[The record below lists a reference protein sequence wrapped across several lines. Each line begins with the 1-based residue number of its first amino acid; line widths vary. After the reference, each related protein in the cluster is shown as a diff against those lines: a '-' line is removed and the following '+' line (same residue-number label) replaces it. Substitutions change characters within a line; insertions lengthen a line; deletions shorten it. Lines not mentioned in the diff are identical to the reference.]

1 MNKHRSETNIIFF
14 LFSVIVC
21 LVILCTVFYSRDP
34 AAQQPEQDTQQQSVS
49 GTEILPQPDP
59 EPAQPTPFEQA
70 LELAGQMNAHQL
82 AGQVILVRGDH
93 IGHDELCTL
102 IGDISAGGVVLFKD
116 NFADKSSDEVRAMT
130 ASLQQAGGGNL
141 LICVDEEG
149 GTVVRASCF
158 SALRDRKFRSPQKI
172 YADGGFDSIAA
183 DTREKCEFLLGLG
196 VNVNF
201 APVADVVTDP
211 SGFLYSRAFGMDAQA
226 TAQYVETVV
235 SAMSEYPIG
244 SSLKHFPGYGN
255 ASGDTH
261 GELVVSAVTQDTLYT
276 DLLPFEA
283 GIAAGADS
291 VMLTHTIID
300 SLDPQRPASLS
311 PAAVGLLRGELDFDG
326 VLITDGLD
334 MDAISIYC
342 GESDPG
348 VTALCAGLDL
358 LCTPSDARATHAA
371 LLSALESGQLSHERL
386 LDAAAHVIEWK
397 LELGLVV

>member
-1 MNKHRSETNIIFF
+1 MNKHTSETNILIF
-14 LFSVIVC
+14 LFSVTVC
-21 LVILCTVFYSRDP
+21 LVILCTVFCLTDP
-34 AAQQPEQDTQQQSVS
+34 AAQQPEQDTQQSVS
-49 GTEILPQPDP
+49 DTQILPQPDP
-59 EPAQPTPFEQA
+59 EPAEPTLFEQA
-70 LELAGQMNAHQL
+70 LELAGQMSAHQL

-93 IGHDELCTL
+93 IGHDELCVL
-102 IGDISAGGVVLFKD
+102 ISDINAGGVVLFKD
-116 NFADKSSDEVRAMT
+116 NFADKSPDDVRSMT
-130 ASLQQAGGGNL
+130 TSLRQAGGGNL
-141 LICVDEEG
+141 LVCVDEEG

-158 SALRDRKFRSPQKI
+158 EALRGRKFRSPQKI
-172 YADGGFDSIAA
+172 YAEGGFDAIAA

-226 TAQYVETVV
+226 TARYVETVV
-235 SAMSEYPIG
+235 GVMDEYPIG

-261 GELVVSAVTQDTLYT
+261 GELVVSAVTQDSLYT
-276 DLLPFEA
+276 DLLPFRA

-300 SLDPQRPASLS
+300 SLDPHRPASLS
-311 PAAVGLLRGELDFDG
+311 PAAVGLLRGELGFDG

-348 VTALCAGLDL
+348 VIALCAGLDL

-397 LELGLVV
+397 LELGLVI